1 MDADA
6 APAGRR
12 AFALRLPVR
21 VEVPEADHGR

>member
-12 AFALRLPVR
+12 AFLLRLLVR